1 MDTILG
7 SVLCSTIEADPRV
20 RDVIIEL
27 ISENQ
32 LTEFNAFVNETV
44 DKAVAQKYK
53 VQKEV
58 LSISEESAI
67 YLSSECKCC
76 SLFQPNY
83 CTIVNRVD
91 SLKTVYHKSS

>member
-1 MDTILG
+1 MKLKYKGDMDTVLD
-7 SVLCSTIEADPRV
+7 SVLCSTIETDPRV

-53 VQKEV
+53 VQK
-58 LSISEESAI
+58 
-67 YLSSECKCC
+67 
-76 SLFQPNY
+76 
-83 CTIVNRVD
+83 
-91 SLKTVYHKSS
+91 